1 MEIQKDILVPISDLV
16 PPDASTLHHRFLGH
30 WLALRGD
37 RAMPSFADL
46 DPVDI
51 PWALA
56 HIFVVDILPGDDFVY
71 RITGD
76 NHTQRYGRNLKGAR
90 ITDIMKAEGATAILK
105 RWREVRDRPA
115 GFFVVTD
122 HMSTQGF
129 HVLGERMVLPFAND
143 GVTPSH
149 LVGITNF
156 VSETSLA
163 TGLVGDQ
170 RVRLF
175 RWSHIEHP
183 SKTAE

>member
-1 MEIQKDILVPISDLV
+1 MEFQKDTLVTVSDLV
-16 PPDASTLHHRFLGH
+16 PSDASTLHHRFLGY
-30 WLALRGD
+30 WLALRGE

-56 HIFVVDILPGDDFVY
+56 SIFVVDIRPGDDFVY

-90 ITDIMKAEGATAILK
+90 ITDIMHAEGATAILK

-122 HMSTQGF
+122 HMSMQGF

-156 VSETSLA
+156 VSESSLA

-170 RVRLF
+170 RVKLF
-175 RWSHIEHP
+175 RWSRVERAREP
-183 SKTAE
+183 AQ